1 MNQLI
6 PINYDNDRQTVSGRV
21 LHEFLEVDTPYTQW
35 FDRMVQYGFSENV
48 DFVGL
53 SQNREKP
60 QGGRPS
66 IDHQLTIEMAKE
78 LCMLQRT
85 EKGKQAR
92 QYFIELEKQW
102 NSPEAVMARALKMA
116 NNKIVSLQ
124 AGIHE
129 RDEQIKRLTPA
140 AEFGNAVSNNAGGLL
155 IRDYVKV
162 LENDGIKIGQDKFFS
177 WLHVNGY
184 IYRQKGFKP
193 QWIPYKQY
201 VEQGLFRVKET
212 PVSSPQHGDW
222 ISITIR
228 VTGKGQ
234 KYFYEKL
241 KREVA

>member
-53 SQNREKP
+53 SQNCEKP

-85 EKGKQAR
+85 EKGKLAR
-92 QYFIELEKQW
+92 QYFIELEKAW

-116 NNKIVSLQ
+116 NNKILSLQ
-124 AGIHE
+124 AGIQE
-129 RDEQIKRLTPA
+129 RDEQIKQLTPA

-222 ISITIR
+222 LSITIR